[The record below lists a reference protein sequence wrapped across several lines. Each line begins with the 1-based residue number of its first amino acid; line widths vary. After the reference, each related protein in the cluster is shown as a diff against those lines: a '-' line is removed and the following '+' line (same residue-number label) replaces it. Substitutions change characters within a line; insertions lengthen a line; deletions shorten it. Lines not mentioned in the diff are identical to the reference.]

1 MKNTSAGRPGFAD
14 RCGAGVAVLRTFPRR
29 TLEYGPMRP
38 IRLRLLAVVLAA
50 VGLAA
55 ASRTGTLWG
64 DHGHRLA
71 AAAAVQALPTE
82 MPPFF
87 RAAGDQLVWLD
98 PDPDRW
104 RDLDETKAD
113 PALNGANAP
122 DHYVNFELT
131 TAGSLKAPN
140 RYAYVDSLRAS
151 GQTQLPGFLPFRI
164 VELTQRLRTQFRLWR
179 RMPEGPEKRFLEQ
192 RIINDAGVLGHYV
205 TDGANPH
212 HTTIH
217 HNGWVGANPDSFP
230 TDFRTHARF
239 ESVYVGAKITA
250 EDVAPR
256 MTTAPQVVAPL
267 RDGVL
272 GYLRATHAELR
283 ALYVLDKQERFSET
297 TQGAAHRAFAS
308 GRLAAGATMLRD
320 LWWTAWATSVPT
332 DGPPSRR

>member
-1 MKNTSAGRPGFAD
+1 M
-14 RCGAGVAVLRTFPRR
+14 
-29 TLEYGPMRP
+29 
-38 IRLRLLAVVLAA
+38 RLRLPALAA
-50 VGLAA
+50 LLGAATLIA
-55 ASRTGTLWG
+55 ASRATTMWG

-71 AAAAVQALPTE
+71 AAAAVQALPAE
-82 MPPFF
+82 MPSFF

-104 RDLDETKAD
+104 RDLEETKID

-122 DHYVNFELT
+122 DHYIDFEWT
-131 TAGSLKAPN
+131 TDGSLKAPN
-140 RYAYVDSLRAS
+140 RYAFLDSLRAA

-164 VELTQRLRTQFRLWR
+164 IELTQRLRIQFRQWR

-230 TDFRTHARF
+230 TDLRTHSRF
-239 ESVYVGAKITA
+239 ESVYVGAKITPA
-250 EDVAPR
+250 DVAPR
-256 MTTAPQVVAPL
+256 MTAAPALVAPL

-272 GYLRATHAELR
+272 GYLRTSHGQLR
-283 ALYVLDKQERFSET
+283 TLYTLDKQERFSET
-297 TQGAAHRAFAS
+297 TQGAAHREFAS
-308 GRLAAGATMLRD
+308 TRLAAGATMLRD
-320 LWWTAWATSVPT
+320 LWWTAWATSTVP
-332 DGPPSRR
+332 DAPPARR

>member
-1 MKNTSAGRPGFAD
+1 M
-14 RCGAGVAVLRTFPRR
+14 PRHS
-29 TLEYGPMRP
+29 
-38 IRLRLLAVVLAA
+38 RLLAAA
-50 VGLAA
+50 VLVAA
-55 ASRTGTLWG
+55 ATSIAATRATTLWG
-64 DHGHRLA
+64 EHGHRLA
-71 AAAAVQALPTE
+71 AAAAVQALPAD

-104 RDLDETKAD
+104 RDLEETKVD

-122 DHYVNFELT
+122 DHYLDFEWT
-131 TAGSLKAPN
+131 TEGSLKAPN
-140 RYAYVDSLRAS
+140 RYAFLDSLRAA

-164 VELTQRLRTQFRLWR
+164 VELTQRLRIQFRQWR

-230 TDFRTHARF
+230 TDVRTHSRF
-239 ESVYVGAKITA
+239 ESVYVGARITA
-250 EDVAPR
+250 ADLAPR
-256 MTTAPQVVAPL
+256 MRAEPQAVTPL

-272 GYLRATHAELR
+272 GYLRTSHGQLR
-283 ALYVLDKQERFSET
+283 TLYMLDKQERFSET
-297 TQGAAHRAFAS
+297 TQGAAHREFAAT
-308 GRLAAGATMLRD
+308 RLAAGATMLRD
-320 LWWTAWATSVPT
+320 LWWTAWATSVPS
-332 DGPPSRR
+332 DAPARR

>member
-1 MKNTSAGRPGFAD
+1 M
-14 RCGAGVAVLRTFPRR
+14 
-29 TLEYGPMRP
+29 
-38 IRLRLLAVVLAA
+38 RLRLPALAA
-50 VGLAA
+50 LLGAATLIA
-55 ASRTGTLWG
+55 ASRATTMWG

-71 AAAAVQALPTE
+71 AAAAVQALPAD

-87 RAAGDQLVWLD
+87 RAAGDQLIWLD

-104 RDLDETKAD
+104 RDFEETKID

-122 DHYVNFELT
+122 DHYIDFEWT
-131 TAGSLKAPN
+131 TDGSLKAPN
-140 RYAYVDSLRAS
+140 RYAFLDSLRAA

-164 VELTQRLRTQFRLWR
+164 VELTQRLRIQFRQWR

-230 TDFRTHARF
+230 TDLRTHSRF
-239 ESVYVGAKITA
+239 ESVYVGAKITPA
-250 EDVAPR
+250 DVAPR
-256 MTTAPQVVAPL
+256 MTAAPVLVAPL

-272 GYLRATHAELR
+272 GYLRTSHGQLR
-283 ALYVLDKQERFSET
+283 TLYTLDKQERFSET
-297 TQGAAHRAFAS
+297 TQGAAHREFAS
-308 GRLAAGATMLRD
+308 TRLAAGATMLRD
-320 LWWTAWATSVPT
+320 LWWTAWATSTVPDT
-332 DGPPSRR
+332 PPARR